1 MITQPTAA
9 LPLTQAYTDWT
20 ETVTERRCQ
29 WRRRLSHQ
37 VTTGRPQQQ
46 PRRRGRQSSYVPL
59 VAARPDTNHGNSAHA
74 QEYLHNLPFSQ
85 EIQNSLINKR
95 GNATYH
101 RMRDVLLL
109 RKQPVSVHRTIHPSS
124 HCPLSQCRA
133 KWSQGASHPRNQ
145 VSLGIILVMS
155 LD

>member
-9 LPLTQAYTDWT
+9 LPLTQAYRDWT

-46 PRRRGRQSSYVPL
+46 PRRRRRQSSYVPL

-109 RKQPVSVHRTIHPSS
+109 RNQSVSVHRAIHPSS
-124 HCPLSQCRA
+124 QPAIVPCPNAEPSGHREPAIQEI
-133 KWSQGASHPRNQ
+133 KFH
-145 VSLGIILVMS
+145 
-155 LD
+155 